1 MLLPCSAWYLADVSE
16 ESTLATALRRGT
28 IEYCVLALL
37 SNREMYGV
45 ELVRQLSASLGMTTS
60 EGTVYPLLSRLRRMG
75 RVETAWRESPTGPPR
90 RYYTLT
96 VSGKAAL
103 ANFRNEWASF
113 RDSVDRIMEAERQ

>member
-1 MLLPCSAWYLADVSE
+1 LLLPCSAWHLAHVSE

-37 SNREMYGV
+37 SGREMYGV

-103 ANFRNEWASF
+103 MNFRNEWASF

>member
-1 MLLPCSAWYLADVSE
+1 VHVSD

-37 SNREMYGV
+37 AAREMYGV

-60 EGTVYPLLSRLRRMG
+60 EGTIYPLLSRLRRMG
-75 RVETAWRESPTGPPR
+75 RVETTWRESPTGPPR

-96 VSGKAAL
+96 ASGQISL

-113 RDSVDRIMEAERQ
+113 RDSMDRILEMERQ